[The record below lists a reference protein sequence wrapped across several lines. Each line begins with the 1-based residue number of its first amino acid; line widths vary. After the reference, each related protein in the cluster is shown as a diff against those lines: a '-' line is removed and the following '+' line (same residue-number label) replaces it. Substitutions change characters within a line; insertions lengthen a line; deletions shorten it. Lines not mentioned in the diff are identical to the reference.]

1 MFVPNL
7 DKGAD
12 WEDVNSFSVPS
23 NQFNYLHYFDLP
35 FRADALLVRVNIN
48 IPGADYIRGGEIFQY
63 WEVSAG
69 EYQTRY
75 QKIFLN
81 KDNVVAIEPLE
92 RSRLLYKPASH
103 LYNWSID
110 VKARPYTPVSVGSV
124 NLSVVTSQLDNLSTA
139 VAQGFESNRTD
150 IGEIAANNMEER
162 LNLSGR
168 LQQLDAG
175 IYTITEGLSE
185 ILEPSVGEQLLQ
197 TSRDRLNLDLGL
209 I

>member
-1 MFVPNL
+1 MFNPPL
-7 DKGAD
+7 DLGAD
-12 WEDVNSFSVPS
+12 WEDVNSFSVRP
-23 NQFNYLHYFDLP
+23 NQFNYLHYFDLS

-48 IPGADYIRGGEIFQY
+48 IPGAEYIRGGEIFQY
-63 WEVSAG
+63 WEVANG
-69 EYQTRY
+69 QYQTRY
-75 QKIFLN
+75 QRIFLN

-92 RSRLLYKPASH
+92 RSRLLYKPEGH

-110 VKARPYTPVSVGSV
+110 VKARPYSPTATGQVDLTTVTTQLNS
-124 NLSVVTSQLDNLSTA
+124 LSDT